1 MKLKKWLTASSL
13 VLLLSTLPVTSLPPL
28 ISSVS
33 AEDKS
38 KKDTKDY
45 ESLYNDTLTKVAA
58 DDNDITKYAFYDI
71 DQNGTKELITS
82 ADQQGSAALYYLKDG
97 VSTYLAQT
105 HTARVGGYRGGFQI
119 NQDQTIT
126 QSEIS
131 SGTGKGT
138 FKRYRLRADNSGVD
152 VIEESEIDMAK
163 DIRPNT
169 DKDVSIDLTKL
180 DWKKLDERGT
190 KATSSTSTSQEN
202 QNTSSSIPAG
212 LVGTWKA
219 DGYTLV
225 VNADGTGT
233 HTNAGTSNTF
243 SLTEIADRGNG
254 VYEILQGDHYMAFI
268 RPGVWGAEGN
278 TVFGFK
284 LDGDKLIPTTWTAA
298 KGQRFDYQKVDGLTY
313 TRATA
318 TQTTSNT
325 NSNQNLWNADK
336 AAQLAN
342 YMVEFGNMMNQQS
355 YRKLVPNG
363 DDDFFGAM
371 DYAVSNRIVVGER
384 ESQYAPL
391 VNQRKVDVAFSEDG
405 TGTADYNI
413 VASYGYSAS
422 AMILYHFTIH
432 NGEPVVLVSMQTQG
446 NEERIY
452 YMNPT
457 NNADIQNAFA
467 SIVNS

>member
-45 ESLYNDTLTKVAA
+45 EALYNDTLTKVAA

-105 HTARVGGYRGGFQI
+105 QTARVGGYRGSFQI

-126 QSEIS
+126 QSEVS

-152 VIEESEIDMAK
+152 VIEESKIDMAK

-190 KATSSTSTSQEN
+190 KASTTATSSTSTSQEN

-278 TVFGFK
+278 TAFGFK

-298 KGQRFDYQKVDGLTY
+298 KGQSFDYQKVDGLTY

-325 NSNQNLWNADK
+325 SSTKKLWNADK

-342 YMVEFGNMMNQQS
+342 YMVEFGNMMNQPGYKRIWS
-355 YRKLVPNG
+355 DELGLGEIKSVLWRGGTPLSSDYHIVDAYEYR
-363 DDDFFGAM
+363 
-371 DYAVSNRIVVGER
+371 
-384 ESQYAPL
+384 
-391 VNQRKVDVAFSEDG
+391 
-405 TGTADYNI
+405 
-413 VASYGYSAS
+413 YGLANEVHRY
-422 AMILYHFTIH
+422 LFTIKDDGSTAVLYSQDT
-432 NGEPVVLVSMQTQG
+432 NGSIYHVKETANDVLPG
-446 NEERIY
+446 
-452 YMNPT
+452 
-457 NNADIQNAFA
+457 AFA